1 MSSAG
6 QALGGVVGAI
16 GGFIFGGPT
25 GALYGAQLGMGVGG
39 LIDPPK
45 GPNLQGPRLS
55 DLSQQVSTYGAP
67 IPRVYGTVALYGNV
81 IWLQGDK
88 LTEVSTTTE
97 SGGKGGPTSTQTT
110 YAYYATFAVA
120 LCQGP
125 IAGVRRIWIGADLYY
140 DSGSSDV
147 ETIAAS
153 SSDLFT
159 LYTGTDTQLPDPRIQ
174 ADRGAANCSA
184 YRGVAYI
191 VFEDLPLKD
200 HGNSLLGAQ
209 IKVEVVKLFSSSAPV
224 RLSSVVRPGST
235 SRYHSA
241 LRSDEYGNL
250 YIFHNNTDLYVPG
263 TVTVYLRSLAGDETP
278 ISTFT
283 PTNNGTQLDGW
294 ADVPC
299 MATIS
304 ALGVLSVQNKQGQ
317 EILSV
322 ATGLS
327 SEGANKACQNCYYY
341 QRKGKKY
348 FVIEGLTPSSNWTR
362 IYDVTNGTMD
372 LVMETTSVSTYGRV
386 HDIFT
391 GENVNYTFTY
401 SHQLVAYDLSWG
413 YLWHVD
419 MSSQSALIPITP
431 MLGPNDAK
439 IRELSSGK
447 AVIRFAESFWE
458 VDSSGFVY
466 LGQSVDPL
474 SEYDGHGG
482 EHIVGGLY
490 VKFSSTGYNTVY
502 TVHMRPYTQNTQ
514 LLGDIVE
521 DECLA
526 SGILSA
532 GDLDVSALTS
542 IVRGYRVANAGSLRA
557 ALTPLQGV
565 FPFDV
570 VQSGYQIAFLP
581 RGGASVDSI
590 PESDLGAGTGGPVP
604 LFAISREM
612 DTQLPRSIHIKYL
625 DAAREYDIVEQY
637 AERLVTDA
645 VNRLDLDVAVVLTA
659 AEAAQVAERLLYLYW
674 LERSDIGPL
683 VLPPG
688 YRQLEPADVI
698 TVAYGAESYEVR
710 LTGINYRADG
720 CLECT
725 GKLNSA
731 TIYTSTAVAD
741 TGEVTG
747 STLTLAGPTEL
758 ALLDI
763 PLLRDDDDT
772 AGFPVAM
779 GGYLAGWPGGV
790 LYRSEDEG
798 QSWVDVVA
806 SVSPGAVIG
815 YATTSLAV
823 HDGIQMDKAS
833 TLSVRLSSGS
843 LASVTELQMFGG
855 ANWFAYG
862 TDGRW
867 EIIAAQT
874 VALQGDGSY
883 ILSDFMRG
891 QKGTAWASGLHVVND
906 RIVLLSAAALK
917 FVSINTSSIGSE
929 RLYRGITFGKALDSE
944 VSTAFTYTGINL
956 ECLSPVY
963 LNGNRH
969 PSTNDWTLTWI
980 RRTRVGGEWRDYV
993 DAALGESSESYEIDI
1008 FSDGTYTTLKRT
1020 LTATSQTVT
1029 YTSAQQVTD
1038 FGSNQA
1044 TLYLRV
1050 YQLSAT
1056 VGRGYALET
1065 SITR

>member
-1 MSSAG
+1 MSSVG
-6 QALGGVVGAI
+6 QALGGVVGAVA
-16 GGFIFGGPT
+16 GFIIGGPT
-25 GALYGAQLGMGVGG
+25 GALYGAQLGIGVGG
-39 LIDPPK
+39 LLDPPK

-67 IPRVYGTVALYGNV
+67 IPRVYGTAALYGNI
-81 IWLQGDK
+81 IWLQGDR
-88 LTEVSTTTE
+88 LTEVATETE
-97 SGGKGGPTSTQTT
+97 SGGGKGGPASSTYTT
-110 YAYYATFAVA
+110 YSYFATFAVT
-120 LCQGP
+120 LCHGP
-125 IAGVRRIWIGADLYY
+125 IAGVRRIWVGADLIY
-140 DSGSSDV
+140 DAGSDDV
-147 ETIAAS
+147 EAILVSNESAE
-153 SSDLFT
+153 LFT
-159 LYTGTDTQLPDPRIQ
+159 LYLGTDTQLPDPLIQ
-174 ADRGAANCSA
+174 ADKGVNDTPA
-184 YRGVAYI
+184 YRGIAYL
-191 VFEDLPLKD
+191 VFDTYPLAK

-209 IKVEVVKLFSSSAPV
+209 VKVEVVSNISSGTPTLVWTKQTSSHSTGWNSLKVGVPLTKNPSGVIMRTYGISSGIPYTLICVEHSYYTDAIYTREVPVSARYTVNFSEGDFRFCSSA
-224 RLSSVVRPGST
+224 
-235 SRYHSA
+235 
-241 LRSDEYGNL
+241 YGL
-250 YIFHNNTDLYVPG
+250 TAVSIDDKVFYTG
-263 TVTVYLRSLAGDETP
+263 
-278 ISTFT
+278 FT
-283 PTNNGTQLDGW
+283 T
-294 ADVPC
+294 
-299 MATIS
+299 
-304 ALGVLSVQNKQGQ
+304 
-317 EILSV
+317 
-322 ATGLS
+322 LS
-327 SEGANKACQNCYYY
+327 SEPGSSVLVTPTHTWIGGKRAISSACEVIAIENGTEITQGATVFHDSY
-341 QRKGKKY
+341 
-348 FVIEGLTPSSNWTR
+348 TSSYIPR
-362 IYDVTNGTMD
+362 FIYDPTRGYVYIFDGLNIKRYDAITAAYVDTIISPVLVAALGGMYIEDDLLKCVVNSAGTQIYLEYD
-372 LVMETTSVSTYGRV
+372 L
-386 HDIFT
+386 D
-391 GENVNYTFTY
+391 TFTEQY
-401 SHQLVAYDLSWG
+401 QVEIPTIGGSGLVWGWGSNGILFRIDNLTGRDLDIIQLSKPTSNAVLLSAI
-413 YLWHVD
+413 V
-419 MSSQSALIPITP
+419 SAECLRS
-431 MLGPNDAK
+431 N
-439 IRELSSGK
+439 
-447 AVIRFAESFWE
+447 
-458 VDSSGFVY
+458 
-466 LGQSVDPL
+466 
-474 SEYDGHGG
+474 
-482 EHIVGGLY
+482 
-490 VKFSSTGYNTVY
+490 
-502 TVHMRPYTQNTQ
+502 
-514 LLGDIVE
+514 LLNVGDIDVTA
-521 DECLA
+521 LA
-526 SGILSA
+526 
-532 GDLDVSALTS
+532 DN
-542 IVRGYRVANAGSLRA
+542 VRGYRIANAGSLRA
-557 ALTPLQGV
+557 ALSPLQGV

-570 VQSGYQIAFLP
+570 VQSGYQITFVP

-590 PESDLGAGTGGPVP
+590 PEADLGAGSGGPVP
-604 LFAISREM
+604 LFALSREM
-612 DTQLPRSIHIKYL
+612 DSQLPRSVHIKYL
-625 DAAREYDIVEQY
+625 DASREYDVGEQY
-637 AERLVTDA
+637 AERLSTDA
-645 VNRLDLDVAVVLTA
+645 VNRLDLEVAVVLTA
-659 AEAAQVAERLLYLYW
+659 DEAAQVAERLLYLYW

-683 VLPPG
+683 VLPPD
-688 YRQLEPADVI
+688 YRRLEPADVI

-747 STLTLAGPTEL
+747 PALTLAGPTEL

-906 RIVLLSAAALK
+906 RIVLLSAAALN

-929 RLYRGITFGKALDSE
+929 RLYRGITFGKSLDS
-944 VSTAFTYTGINL
+944 STDTAFTYTGINL
-956 ECLSPVY
+956 KCLSPVY

-993 DAALGESSESYEIDI
+993 DASLGESSESYEIDI
-1008 FSDGTYTTLKRT
+1008 FSDGSYTTLKRT
-1020 LTATSQTVT
+1020 LTATSQTVA

-1044 TLYLRV
+1044 TLYVRV

-1056 VGRGYALET
+1056 VGRGYALQT